1 MRFYVFAS
9 GSKGNCT
16 VIRYKSTCLMI
27 DCGITQRSLKENLS
41 KYGMSVEDITACVFT
56 HSHSDHIKGVKGLRG
71 IPLYAPFEIRE
82 RPDERDVVPYEEF
95 RIGDLRILPVKL
107 SHDAPETVGYIVTG
121 DERLV
126 MITDTGYVSE
136 RNFRLIQ
143 NAEYYIF
150 EANHDVEMLMRT
162 NRPAV
167 LKARII
173 SDYGHMNNEDTGVIL
188 SGVIG
193 SNTREIVL
201 AHLSEEANDPK
212 LALDTVRDIITG
224 NGISLM
230 NIKLRA
236 ASQWESMEGGNL

>member
-1 MRFYVFAS
+1 M
-9 GSKGNCT
+9 
-16 VIRYKSTCLMI
+16 
-27 DCGITQRSLKENLS
+27 
-41 KYGMSVEDITACVFT
+41 
-56 HSHSDHIKGVKGLRG
+56 
-71 IPLYAPFEIRE
+71 
-82 RPDERDVVPYEEF
+82 
-95 RIGDLRILPVKL
+95 
-107 SHDAPETVGYIVTG
+107 
-121 DERLV
+121 
-126 MITDTGYVSE
+126 SE